1 MKLESKE
8 NSLNIIKIFCKGHI
22 ANIIFNGKI
31 LKAFLLRS
39 RKRFLPCPF
48 LFLFSI
54 PVFEMLAKKDLK
66 GRNMVMYEIRKINN

>member
-39 RKRFLPCPF
+39 RKRFLVTGLRSI
-48 LFLFSI
+48 LFLSGNFDAWI
-54 PVFEMLAKKDLK
+54 V
-66 GRNMVMYEIRKINN
+66 V